1 MEQKVIGFHTDEN
14 GDWAA
19 DLECGHR
26 QHVRHNPPF
35 EIRLWV
41 THEAGRQSRL
51 GQTLNCLHCDAEN
64 AAAQTGS

>member
-1 MEQKVIGFHTDEN
+1 MERKVVGFHTDEN

-35 EIRLWV
+35 ETRVWV
-41 THEAGRQSRL
+41 THEAGRQSKL
-51 GQTLNCLHCDAEN
+51 GQTLNCLHCDEEDAVLS
-64 AAAQTGS
+64 GS